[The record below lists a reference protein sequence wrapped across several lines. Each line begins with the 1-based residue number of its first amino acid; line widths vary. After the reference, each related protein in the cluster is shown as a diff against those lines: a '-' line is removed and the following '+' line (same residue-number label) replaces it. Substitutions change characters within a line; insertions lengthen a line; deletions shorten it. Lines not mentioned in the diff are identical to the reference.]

1 MVQQTLGSLDTWH
14 ATWKVTH
21 GKIWKT
27 MKLGLPIK
35 RELKNKYSLINKFQK
50 KKGNKSPTKKKMIK
64 EIVNIIFLAKN
75 KKKKTFEKR
84 EKLLNLR
91 NQIP

>member
-1 MVQQTLGSLDTWH
+1 MVQQTLGSLGTWH

-64 EIVNIIFLAKN
+64 EIVNIIFLAK
-75 KKKKTFEKR
+75 KKKKTLKKR